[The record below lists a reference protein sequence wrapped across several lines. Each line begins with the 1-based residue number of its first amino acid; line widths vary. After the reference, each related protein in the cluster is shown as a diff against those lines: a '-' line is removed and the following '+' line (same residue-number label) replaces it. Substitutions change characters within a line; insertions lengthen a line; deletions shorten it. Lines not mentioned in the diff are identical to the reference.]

1 VVFKAA
7 RAAGL
12 AEAGRLDDAAGA
24 VEAAYHELEIYRERF
39 AEALVIEADARFR
52 HARGDDPA
60 EVRELLAAAVALATA
75 QGSHAIAGRVERTAA
90 RLGVDV
96 G

>member
-1 VVFKAA
+1 
-7 RAAGL
+7 
-12 AEAGRLDDAAGA
+12 
-24 VEAAYHELEIYRERF
+24 
-39 AEALVIEADARFR
+39 VIEADARFR

-75 QGSHAIAGRVERTAA
+75 QGSHAIAGRIERTAA